1 MKKASKAYTI
11 SLMIALMALVLSAAI
26 AVPLLWRGF
35 YYLHIDA
42 LQLPEKTG
50 WTALEIRQAFDEM
63 MDYCVFGESFG
74 TGILKWSQDGYAHF
88 ADCEVLFRMDF
99 TALAIAL
106 AAVLLLAHMGG
117 EYETVPL
124 MGRGPMFWAGSVL
137 SLSFVAIAGLA
148 ALDFD
153 RAFVIFHSLFFPGKT
168 NWIFDYRVDQI
179 IEVLPQVVFRNYAI
193 LIVGLLVAGCVGLMI
208 ADRINSKK

>member
-11 SLMIALMALVLSAAI
+11 AMTISIMALVLSAAI

-35 YYLHIDA
+35 YDLHIEG
-42 LQLPEKTG
+42 LGLPERTG
-50 WTALEIRQAFDEM
+50 WTALEIRDAFDEM
-63 MDYCVFGESFG
+63 MDFCVFRQPFG
-74 TGILKWSQDGYAHF
+74 TGVLKWSQEGYAHF
-88 ADCEVLFRMDF
+88 VDCEVLFRMDF

-106 AAVLLLAHMGG
+106 AAVLLLAHMGR
-117 EYETVPL
+117 EYDAVPF
-124 MGRGPMFWAGSVL
+124 MGRGPMFWAGSLL
-137 SLSFVAIAGLA
+137 SVSFVVIAGLA

-193 LIVGLLVAGCVGLMI
+193 LIVGLLFAGCVGLMI
-208 ADRINSKK
+208 ADRKCR